1 MAKKST
7 KQQKR
12 PKRNREPVSRKYDQ
26 NTGGQK
32 RTIPLI
38 LALADKILT
47 TIGFVDFINNVVEWD
62 DDQCKVTP
70 GHLAKAIILATFLRA
85 PLSLIKTRFIGM
97 DTEFFFGE
105 GITAKDIND
114 YAVGLNN
121 KNPTK
126 SRRRSVK
133 ADDAIDILA

>member
-12 PKRNREPVSRKYDQ
+12 PKRNREPVSRRYDQ
-26 NTGGQK
+26 NMGGQK

-47 TIGFVDFINNVVEWD
+47 TIGFVDFINDVVEWD

-70 GHLAKAIILATFLRA
+70 GHLAKAIILATFFDIRA

-97 DTEFFFGE
+97 DTEPLLWGR
-105 GITAKDIND
+105 NHC
-114 YAVGLNN
+114 
-121 KNPTK
+121 
-126 SRRRSVK
+126 RRYQRLCRWPH
-133 ADDAIDILA
+133 AR

>member
-12 PKRNREPVSRKYDQ
+12 PKRNREPVSSKYDQ

-47 TIGFVDFINNVVEWD
+47 TIGFVDFINDVVEWD
-62 DDQCKVTP
+62 AV
-70 GHLAKAIILATFLRA
+70 HLEIQSGTRIIVF
-85 PLSLIKTRFIGM
+85 S
-97 DTEFFFGE
+97 
-105 GITAKDIND
+105 
-114 YAVGLNN
+114 Y
-121 KNPTK
+121 NPF
-126 SRRRSVK
+126 S
-133 ADDAIDILA
+133 D